1 MEIFYCKKHNCGGT
15 ERCSKCASQANHPA
29 GKGRTIH
36 DEVWA
41 ISTSLRL
48 GAEQERARIIAI
60 LEAELTYK
68 EHDLRVFLIDKI
80 NGAV

>member
-1 MEIFYCKKHNCGGT
+1 MEFFYCDQHNCGGT
-15 ERCSKCASQANHPA
+15 GSCSKCNP
-29 GKGRTIH
+29 KPIH
-36 DEVWA
+36 DTVWA
-41 ISTSLRL
+41 ISKS
-48 GAEQERARIIAI
+48 AELARVAERERIIAI